1 MKAPA
6 IIFSKFLSAFPE
18 HDLPISLTEE
28 SVMEFERQNDP
39 LPEILV
45 DAYVEA
51 QEGEEYELIDYVP
64 CFRFRSTHDFHAI
77 VIWRGDVLKHE
88 YILITFD
95 KEGNQIASSTIAGMR
110 VDGESVLR
118 SVATI
123 EENWMIYV
131 VEGVQTNNDAHYSP
145 SDTTT
150 FQMEMLA
157 TGEIVVPT
165 QPTE

>member
-6 IIFSKFLSAFPE
+6 ITFDKFLSAFPE
-18 HDLPISLTEE
+18 HELPVSLTEE
-28 SVMEFERQNDP
+28 SVLEFERQNDP

-64 CFRFRSTHDFHAI
+64 CFRIPATHDIHAV

-88 YILITFD
+88 YILVTFD
-95 KEGNQIASSTIAGMR
+95 KEGNQIASGTIAGMK
-110 VDGESVLR
+110 VEGDSILR

-131 VEGVQTNNDAHYSP
+131 VEGSQVNDDKHYSP
-145 SDTTT
+145 TATNT
-150 FQMEMLA
+150 FQMELLA
-157 TGEIVVPT
+157 TGEIVVHT
-165 QPTE
+165 QPEE